1 MSKSSDI
8 TRWNRAGL
16 RRIRYVDANAATLLE
31 ELRARLDERFNR
43 PEASVRWPG
52 MQAPASESESERQ
65 ARLVAQYEAPRAS
78 VPDWGW
84 EIARALARATHVL
97 TEHVDAYANEG
108 YLGTATQWESL
119 RRLVEMIDYHPSPP
133 ASAFT
138 PLVVH
143 AKAGTRGRLGRGFAV
158 RHSPPDGGAPVTFES
173 LDDLD
178 VDAELN
184 LLRPAG
190 HGVSPDALGHS
201 TKKLV
206 LEGSLSGINAGEPV
220 VLESEVDGRCVAF
233 VVDSVLQEAETT
245 TLRVTPTLPS
255 NVFTLGRTRVH
266 VRPKERLP
274 VQGPLRT
281 GGAVG
286 LTLRLAVEP
295 RGLLAGDIVTVS
307 DGQRRYY
314 RRVTAVDG
322 KKVGLDRSVG
332 ELALSQAVL
341 ARPVVVPVARQM
353 GQRSITSTE
362 PPSVAY
368 FVQVPGAWQRL
379 NGETLG
385 DPRAFDD
392 PVREYEV
399 HVVSAAEVPVETSE
413 EANRGYTL
421 LKLTQRRGEGETEES
436 LYNPQSF
443 LAPPPAS
450 AGGWEVDTFLMADDS
465 ASLLP
470 RTLWADKPKGLAAGD
485 FAVVVTGVQSSW
497 GRLAS
502 VANNAELGRTEL
514 VPVDGW
520 QGRGGGEFPRAETR
534 VYGRFQEAARLVG
547 WDENATP
554 LAGTQVPLDTV
565 PRGLTFGRAVVVRQ
579 EGGTAPPLL
588 TRVQG
593 TGEGFVALVD
603 PLPPGSTVDN
613 LVLHAN
619 VVLVGHGERKPE
631 EVLGSGDA
639 TQTGQAFVLRERGLS
654 FVADSTRASGVR
666 ADLEVQVAGRRW
678 QAVESLRESGPTDP
692 HYTVRLVRDGELAV
706 VFGDGRN
713 GRRLPTGANNVRVG
727 FRAGSG
733 LRGNLPPGSLAKP
746 SRPHALVEAVE
757 QPLPASGGNDMEDV
771 EALRRTAPATVLTLE
786 RAVSTEDFAS
796 LAMGHSSVWQA
807 RALLKR
813 NPGSRMERVEVV
825 VVPSDGGELGPLKE
839 SLADFL
845 RAHAL
850 PGVEVS
856 LSRYLSEP
864 VTLDVEVEV
873 DTRAFN
879 PDAVVQAVRAALL
892 DALSLRH
899 RGLGQALYLSDVYKV
914 VEAVTGVE
922 SSICVMAGVP
932 GLQRKDAPSG
942 AHVVYLAPE
951 GQDLSVRFKEY
962 SL

>member
-1 MSKSSDI
+1 MSKSTDI

-31 ELRARLDERFNR
+31 EIRARLDERFNASG
-43 PEASVRWPG
+43 PSVRWPA
-52 MQAPASESESERQ
+52 MQAPEVETESERQ
-65 ARLVAQYEAPRAS
+65 ARLLAQYEAQRAS

-143 AKAGTRGRLGRGFAV
+143 AKAGARGTLGRGFAV
-158 RHSPPDGGAPVTFES
+158 RHSPPDGGAPVTFET

-178 VDAELN
+178 VDAALN
-184 LLRPAG
+184 VLRPAG
-190 HGVSPDALGHS
+190 HGVNPDALGHS
-201 TKKLV
+201 TKRLV
-206 LEGSLSGINAGEPV
+206 LEGSISGINAGEPV
-220 VLESEVDGRCVAF
+220 VLESEADGQFLACVVES
-233 VVDSVLQEAETT
+233 VVQEAETT
-245 TLRVTPTLPS
+245 TVRVTPTLPS
-255 NVFTLGRTRVH
+255 NVFTKGRTRVH
-266 VRPKERLP
+266 VRPKERLAP
-274 VQGPLRT
+274 QGPLRT
-281 GGAVG
+281 GGSVG

-295 RGLLAGDIVTVS
+295 RGLLAGDIITLS

-314 RRVTAVDG
+314 RRVTGVEG
-322 KKVGLDRSVG
+322 KLVGLDRGVG
-332 ELALSQAVL
+332 ELALELAVL

-353 GQRSITSTE
+353 GTRVIGASE
-362 PPSVAY
+362 PPTVEH

-385 DPRAFDD
+385 DPRAFED

-399 HVVSAAEVPVETSE
+399 HVVSAAEVPVETTD

-421 LKLTQRRGEGETEES
+421 LKLTQPRAEGESPES
-436 LYNPQSF
+436 LLNPQAF

-450 AGGWEVDTFLMADDS
+450 AGGWAVDTFLMAGDS
-465 ASLLP
+465 ESLLP
-470 RTLWADKPKGLAAGD
+470 ATLWTDKPKGLAAGD
-485 FAVVVTGVQSSW
+485 FAVVVTGVQASW

-502 VANNAELGRTEL
+502 VGTNVDLGRAEL

-520 QGRGGGEFPRAETR
+520 QGRGGGEFPRTETR
-534 VYGRFQEAARLVG
+534 VYGRFQEVARLVG

-554 LAGTQVPLDTV
+554 LSGTQVPLDAV
-565 PRGLTFGRAVVVRQ
+565 PAGLTFGRPVVVRQ
-579 EGGTAPPLL
+579 EGGSAPALV

-603 PLPPGSTVDN
+603 PLPAGSTVDN

-619 VVLVGHGERKPE
+619 VVLAGHGEKKPE
-631 EVLGSGDA
+631 QVLGSGDA
-639 TQTGQAFVLRERGLS
+639 TRTSQAFVLRERGIS
-654 FVADSTRASGVR
+654 FIADATRASGVR
-666 ADLEVQVAGRRW
+666 ADLEVKVAGRVW
-678 QAVESLRESGPTDP
+678 NAVESLRESGPTDP

-713 GRRLPTGANNVRVG
+713 GRRLPTGANNVRVT

-733 LRGNLPPGSLAKP
+733 LGGNLASGSLAKP
-746 SRPHALVEAVE
+746 SRPHPLVEAVE

-771 EALRRTAPATVLTLE
+771 EALRRTAPATVLTLQ

-807 RALLKR
+807 RAMLKR
-813 NPGSRMERVEVV
+813 NPGSRQELVEVV
-825 VVPSDGGELGPLKE
+825 VVPADGGELGPLKQ

-850 PGVEVS
+850 PGVDVS

-864 VTLDVEVEV
+864 VTLDVEMEV

-879 PDAVVQAVRAALL
+879 PDAVVQAVRSALL
-892 DALSLRH
+892 DALSLRR

-922 SSICVMAGVP
+922 SSICVLAGVP

-942 AHVVYLAPE
+942 AHVVYLNPD
-951 GQDLSVRFKEY
+951 GQGLSVRFKEY